1 VPWGAHPVRIEYA
14 WANPQAPATAPLLV
28 FLHEGLGSLAM
39 WKGFP
44 QQLCGALGWRGLV
57 YSRPGYGQSTPVQPH
72 EQWGMDFMHQQAYQ
86 LLPALLQALHINT
99 SKQAPWLLGHSDG
112 ASIALLHAA
121 RYPQQVA
128 GVVALAPH
136 IMVEPLTLA
145 SIETTRQ
152 AYRAAGEGGLR
163 HQLARHHASP
173 DATDAVFTAWCDV
186 WLRPAFAH
194 WHIQAQLAPITCP
207 VLAIQGLQDAY
218 GTLQQTRGI
227 QQVVPHTQLLDLPD
241 CGHSPHRDQTAAV
254 IAAVQAFVHPAG

>member
-1 VPWGAHPVRIEYA
+1 
-14 WANPQAPATAPLLV
+14 
-28 FLHEGLGSLAM
+28 
-39 WKGFP
+39 
-44 QQLCGALGWRGLV
+44 V

-72 EQWGMDFMHQQAYQ
+72 EQWGMGFMHRQAYQ
-86 LLPALLQALHINT
+86 LLPALLQALHIDT
-99 SKQAPWLLGHSDG
+99 HMQAPWLLGHSDG

-152 AYRAAGEGGLR
+152 AYMAAGEGGLR
-163 HQLARHHASP
+163 QQLARYHASL
-173 DATDAVFTAWCDV
+173 DAIDAMFAAWCGV
-186 WLRPAFAH
+186 WLSPAFAH
-194 WHIQAQLAPITCP
+194 WHIQAQLAAISCP

-227 QQVVPHTQLLDLPD
+227 QQAVPHTQLLDLAG

-254 IAAVQAFVHPAG
+254 VAAVQAFVHGAAQPAPPTIFATPTGDSQ